1 MDVWSSFLVA
11 YFLSVHQFPLIYF
24 YLHLL
29 TLTPSSVFEER
40 VRLKRSNWRMRMM
53 KTSGVEEWDLWVV
66 PSFFVLALVLSL
78 SPVHAASLALDSSSP
93 ALSPFLFLLTANDY
107 FCADVLERV
116 NDET

>member
-11 YFLSVHQFPLIYF
+11 YFLSVHQFPLISF
-24 YLHLL
+24 YLHRL

-40 VRLKRSNWRMRMM
+40 VRMKRSNWRMRMM
-53 KTSGVEEWDLWVV
+53 TSGVEEWDLWVV

-93 ALSPFLFLLTANDY
+93 ALSPFLFLLTVNDY